1 MNDTLEMLQNE
12 LEESLAMVA
21 KLQARIES
29 LESYHVQFETI
40 DNGALLRAYRFSY
53 EGKGGMVEIYE
64 KATSMYWN
72 GKEYI
77 PYEAPS
83 DLLMA
88 ACKAD
93 PIMGW

>member
-1 MNDTLEMLQNE
+1 MLIDELGRYKALTL
-12 LEESLAMVA
+12 

-53 EGKGGMVEIYE
+53 EGSGGMVEIYE

-77 PYEAPS
+77 PYETPS